1 MSQFRAFAEQLV
13 AEHDEHLLD
22 YGPEEQTD
30 KVVATLEKL
39 NSRAPLRPHRETVN
53 AFGFGT
59 AQTCFATGDG
69 GPHEIYL
76 RFLPLADAIGF
87 TPDKAQ
93 KLAEMRR
100 SWQVQDQRTRD
111 EETGVLGW
119 DLMNDW
125 VDLGMSLL
133 IDSPDAK
140 PDSAGRRWTY
150 ASEWLVT
157 LDRLPD
163 LVLSSPWGKEFADNA
178 QAMFSYAFK
187 FSGLEAKAA
196 EVSTLTRHVGDEGTE
211 KWAKSGRTLADAL
224 AVDRHGIS
232 EDEARRRAFRG
243 PAAP

>member
-1 MSQFRAFAEQLV
+1 MSHFRAFAEQV
-13 AEHDEHLLD
+13 VNAHDEHLLD
-22 YGPEEQTD
+22 YGPDEQVHLVIT
-30 KVVATLEKL
+30 ALENL
-39 NSRAPLRPHRETVN
+39 NTRAPLRPHCETVN

-59 AQTCFATGDG
+59 APTCFATGAG
-69 GPHEIYL
+69 GPREIYL
-76 RFLPLADAIGF
+76 QFLPLAEAIGF
-87 TPDKAQ
+87 TPEKAQ
-93 KLAEMRR
+93 KLAQTRR

-125 VDLGMSLL
+125 VDLGMSLI
-133 IDSPDAK
+133 IDSPDAN
-140 PDSAGRRWTY
+140 PDTTGRRWTY

-187 FSGLEAKAA
+187 SSGAETKAGDA
-196 EVSTLTRHVGDEGTE
+196 PLIVQHVGDDGAE
-211 KWAKSGRTLADAL
+211 KWVKSGRTLADAL
-224 AVDRHGIS
+224 AVDRHGVS

-243 PAAP
+243 PTAP